1 MGAYQ
6 PYNAAV
12 VLTGV
17 DVLRRKGW
25 RIPQSAVRE
34 GLRKA
39 VWPARFEVLRHA
51 APVFIVDGG
60 HNPHGVNGTA
70 ESLKRL
76 FPHQRVVF
84 VIGILEDKDLDG
96 VLDILLP
103 LAAHCFTVRPDS
115 PRALEP
121 EAIVRQIVTRGAG
134 ATPCATI
141 AEGIQKAMRFAGKD
155 GVVCAVGSLYM
166 AGEIRALFHKEDSG
180 VEENGTAE

>member
-1 MGAYQ
+1 M
-6 PYNAAV
+6 
-12 VLTGV
+12 
-17 DVLRRKGW
+17 
-25 RIPQSAVRE
+25 
-34 GLRKA
+34 
-39 VWPARFEVLRHA
+39 
-51 APVFIVDGG
+51 DGG

-121 EAIVRQIVTRGAG
+121 EAIARQITARGTG